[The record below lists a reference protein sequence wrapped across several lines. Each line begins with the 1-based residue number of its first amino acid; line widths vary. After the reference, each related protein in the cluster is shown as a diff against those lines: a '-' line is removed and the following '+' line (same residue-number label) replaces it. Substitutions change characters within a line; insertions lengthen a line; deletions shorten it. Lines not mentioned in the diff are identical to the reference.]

1 MNIKK
6 SLPIFIA
13 LILAIAISN
22 AAIAEI
28 TSTDISIFRMQAKQG
43 DADAQFYLGYAYWNG
58 EGVVTDKREAYIWY
72 SIAKANGYEG
82 AANNLREMNWDQH
95 LSKSEIRAARAE
107 AKRRMEEIENKN

>member
-1 MNIKK
+1 MKWYHK
-6 SLPIFIA
+6 
-13 LILAIAISN
+13 
-22 AAIAEI
+22 AAE
-28 TSTDISIFRMQAKQG
+28 QG
-43 DADAQFYLGYAYWNG
+43 EARAQNDLGVAYWNG

-82 AANNLREMNWDQH
+82 AANNLRKMNWDQH